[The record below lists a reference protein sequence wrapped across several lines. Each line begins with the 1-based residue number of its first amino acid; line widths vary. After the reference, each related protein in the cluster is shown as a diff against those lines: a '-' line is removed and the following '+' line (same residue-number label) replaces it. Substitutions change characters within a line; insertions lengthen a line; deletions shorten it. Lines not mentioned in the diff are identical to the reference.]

1 MRRYPPLLLLML
13 GLLGLFSISCDSA
26 NDESGTVTLMGQV
39 LDAETN
45 EPIASAFIRILANAA
60 FDEDPDQDILVE
72 TDEEGRYAVDI
83 KIDFTADLTLVATED
98 AYSTDNRTI
107 LAIADR
113 TIEVPTFRL
122 RRTVA
127 AEVESGT
134 PSNILLVGATN
145 LIIGVIE
152 SGSDEVTNITFQVAD
167 SAGQAVTL
175 DDQALVRFTLGQQ
188 PGGGEFISPTEA
200 PTDNDGLVTV
210 NLSSGT
216 KAGVVQ
222 VIAETT
228 TKDGNIIR
236 SKPVAVTIHGGLPD
250 QRHFTV
256 GPVRFNFPG
265 LVAFGIK
272 NQISVVVGD
281 KWSNPVR
288 PGTAVY
294 FNTTHGVIEGSLQTD
309 AEGRGTIDL
318 ISGNPFPIPTNPT
331 APSLGI
337 AIVEAETAGNVSN
350 DPQNPDPDDDGQ
362 QRVSGF
368 FPVLFSGFITIGI
381 DPGVAILGQTY
392 SLTVTDHLGNPLA
405 EGTNVSVRAEGTKV
419 KAVGNTDVELGDT
432 GFEVLD
438 PNNLQLPSSYRA
450 FTGPG
455 ITEFT
460 FRAVED
466 LRIDEDGSPT
476 LEAITIRIS
485 GPNGTLEVVL
495 TPGGIST
502 RTLGA
507 TVEPL
512 SNGHTVIK
520 ATQ

>member
-26 NDESGTVTLMGQV
+26 DDESGTVTLMGRV

-45 EPIASAFIRILANAA
+45 EPIANAFVRVLANAA
-60 FDEDPDQDILVE
+60 FDKDPDQDILVE
-72 TDEEGRYAVDI
+72 TDEDGRYSVDV
-83 KIDFTADLTLVATED
+83 KIDFTADLTLVANED
-98 AYSTDNRTI
+98 AYGTDRRTI

-122 RRTVA
+122 RRVVA
-127 AEVESGT
+127 EEVESGT

-145 LIIGVIE
+145 TVIGVIE

-167 SAGQAVTL
+167 SAGQAITI
-175 DDQALVRFTLGQQ
+175 DDQAVVRFTLGQQ

-200 PTDNDGLVTV
+200 LTDNSGLVTV

-228 TKDGNIIR
+228 TKDGTTIR

-250 QRHFTV
+250 QNHFTV
-256 GPVRFNFPG
+256 GPARFNFPG
-265 LVAFGIK
+265 LIAFGIK
-272 NQISVVVGD
+272 DQIGVVVGD

-294 FNTTHGVIEGSLQTD
+294 FKTTHGVIEGSLQTD
-309 AEGRGTIDL
+309 AEGRGSIDL
-318 ISGNPFPIPTNPT
+318 ISGNPFPVPNHPTV
-331 APSLGI
+331 PSLGI
-337 AIVEAETAGNVSN
+337 AIVEAETAGNISA
-350 DPQNPDPDDDGQ
+350 DPDNPDPNDDGQ
-362 QRVSGF
+362 QRVSTF
-368 FPVLFSGFITIGI
+368 FPVLFSGFINISV
-381 DPGVAILGQTY
+381 DPPVAILGQTY
-392 SLTVTDHLGNPLA
+392 ALTVTDHLGNPLA
-405 EGTNVSVRAEGTKV
+405 EDTKITVRAEGTKV
-419 KAVGNTDVELGDT
+419 KAVGNTDVDLGDT

-438 PNNLQLPSSYRA
+438 NLGLPSSYRA

-455 ITEFT
+455 ITQFT

-466 LRIDEDGSPT
+466 LRIDEDGVPT
-476 LEAITIRIS
+476 LEAVTIRVS
-485 GPNGTLEVVL
+485 GPNGRLEVVL
-495 TPGGIST
+495 TAGGVNT

-507 TVEPL
+507 TVEHLP
-512 SNGHTVIK
+512 NGHAVIK